1 MELRHLR
8 YAVAVADA
16 GSMTRAAQA
25 LHVVQQ
31 ALSQQIADLEREL
44 HVSHF
49 ERHARGVRP
58 TAAGARFVSDARD
71 ILAAADAVVAR
82 VRAPVRAPLRLGVVD
97 YGGGTALVR
106 AAVAAYDACGAVASG
121 PLSVEP
127 TRSTQD
133 ATSPSR
139 AVVLDAR
146 PVVQQPDAVRTG
158 ALDVGFWCDAFGPPV
173 ADTDSTGS
181 VTLQFEPLLVDPNA
195 GALLPA
201 EHPLARRGALNGRDL
216 AALPLVAHAAAPWA
230 LAMEDEL
237 RRLRAAG
244 WRGRIGYELPDG
256 ADVIRLVVG
265 RGFPLRRRPRR
276 PGNRRPAS
284 SCRGSGFSGYRSAIL
299 FGAVGL
305 RIGKLGDRRQQQHDA
320 EDPLSDEPRADE
332 HGRYLRET
340 GQDAAAINGE
350 ARRTVSSGR
359 HPRYPS
365 TTRVWCSRRLRFRGT
380 R

>member
-1 MELRHLR
+1 MLVARLPAPTPRQAHACMELRHLR

-44 HVSHF
+44 NVRLF

-58 TAAGARFVSDARD
+58 TAAGVRFVSDARD
-71 ILAAADAVVAR
+71 ILAAADAAVAR
-82 VRAPVRAPLRLGVVD
+82 VRTPVRAPLRVGLVD

-106 AAVAAYDACGAVASG
+106 GAVAAYEAGDVVTDG

-127 TRSTQD
+127 TRSSRD

-158 ALDVGFWCDAFGPPV
+158 ALDVGFWCDAFRPRV
-173 ADTDSTGS
+173 ADADGRGA
-181 VTLQFEPLLVDPNA
+181 VTLHFEPLLVDPNA

-201 EHPLARRGALNGRDL
+201 DHALGRREALYARDL

-256 ADVIRLVVG
+256 ADVIRLVAAGAGWAHVQQSVAHDPPAG
-265 RGFPLRRRPRR
+265 TVYRPLLDGTGTPYTLYMVTRSSDMASAS
-276 PGNRRPAS
+276 PGPTHEAARFVACLKAARD
-284 SCRGSGFSGYRSAIL
+284 RSGFSGSQTL
-299 FGAVGL
+299 PL
-305 RIGKLGDRRQQQHDA
+305 HD
-320 EDPLSDEPRADE
+320 
-332 HGRYLRET
+332 T
-340 GQDAAAINGE
+340 F
-350 ARRTVSSGR
+350 V
-359 HPRYPS
+359 
-365 TTRVWCSRRLRFRGT
+365 
-380 R
+380 